1 VAEKLAENGISLII
15 PKPNQVIEIDEVTN
29 KNFIEENNLAID
41 FWKKQTQ
48 EEQIKDHNNKNISI
62 EEIELAYNK
71 WFDKLWQENTLITVS
86 NSKNKNFSLRVKIND
101 KDCVLEI
108 SLFNKRLIVDNS
120 EAYDCAVS
128 SETLV
133 FLLRNNFGRGTVTV
147 NGRIQFNYDLAHRFF
162 IFFFIP
168 YANNIGKFFTKESL
182 TSKLL
187 KSISNTSV
195 MMSILKFN
203 QKSNVNFEQ
212 DIQLF
217 D

>member
-1 VAEKLAENGISLII
+1 M
-15 PKPNQVIEIDEVTN
+15 
-29 KNFIEENNLAID
+29 
-41 FWKKQTQ
+41 
-48 EEQIKDHNNKNISI
+48 
-62 EEIELAYNK
+62 
-71 WFDKLWQENTLITVS
+71 
-86 NSKNKNFSLRVKIND
+86 
-101 KDCVLEI
+101 LEI
-108 SLFNKRLIVDNS
+108 SLFNRKLIVDNS
-120 EAYDCAVS
+120 EAYDCEVS

-133 FLLRNNFGRGTVTV
+133 FLLNNNFGRGTVTV

-168 YANNIGKFFTKESL
+168 YANNIGKFFKKEFL

-187 KSISNTSV
+187 KSIGNTSV